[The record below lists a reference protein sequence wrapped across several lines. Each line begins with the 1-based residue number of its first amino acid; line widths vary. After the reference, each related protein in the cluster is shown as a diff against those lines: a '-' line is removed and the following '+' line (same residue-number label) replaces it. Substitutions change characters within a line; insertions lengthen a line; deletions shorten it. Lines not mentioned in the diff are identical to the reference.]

1 MPDVIETQSEKC
13 ASKSANIYIGV
24 ISNIGQNYAFDFRVA
39 IPVSIS
45 EDDDSY
51 GSSYDFSLDL
61 APYHIN
67 ENTTAIGLRTSSS
80 VGYSGGGAGRESL
93 RLFFPEEKQLFEVLQ
108 INVLLY
114 EIIAGDWNS
123 DGSRNH
129 HGDHDKSTLHVL
141 KTKTNGFYDFLVK
154 TTRHEYEGKQ
164 LKKSVINTLYVWSEE
179 KKKYVPKSNP

>member
-24 ISNIGQNYAFDFRVA
+24 ISNIGQNYTFDFRAA

-45 EDDDSY
+45 ENDDNYD
-51 GSSYDFSLDL
+51 SYDFSLDL

-67 ENTTAIGLRTSSS
+67 ENTTAIGLRTSLF
-80 VGYSGGGAGRESL
+80 VGYAGGGAGSEGL
-93 RLFFPEEKQLFEVLQ
+93 RLFFPKEKQLFEVLH
-108 INVLLY
+108 INVLQY
-114 EIIAGDWNS
+114 EIIAGGWNS

-129 HGDHDKSTLHVL
+129 YGDYDKSTLHVL

-154 TTRHEYEGKQ
+154 TTRQEYKGKE
-164 LKKSVINTLYVWSEE
+164 LNKSVINTLYVWSEE
-179 KKKYVPKSNP
+179 KKKYVPESNP